1 MISDDKAV
9 ARARARALR
18 RGIPETDRIG
28 AGARAAALFLDAI
41 PLSPASV
48 IAAYWPLD
56 EEFDCRPLL
65 EALLQTGHAIA
76 MPVVAGPKQPLIFRN
91 WKPGDAMAETS
102 FGIMEPLA
110 EAGDVQPDLVVT
122 PLVAYNAQ
130 GFRLGYGGGYYDH
143 TLRALR
149 QSAPD
154 LLAVGLGFSAQVM
167 AELPCDD
174 SDKPLDWLVHERGVQ
189 KFQRS

>member
-18 RGIPETDRIG
+18 RDIPETDRIG
-28 AGARAAALFLDAI
+28 AGARAAALFLGAI

-48 IAAYWPLD
+48 ISAYWPLD
-56 EEFDCRPLL
+56 DEFDCRPLL
-65 EALLQTGHAIA
+65 EALLKNGHAIA
-76 MPVVAGPKQPLIFRN
+76 MPVVAGPKQPLVFRH
-91 WKPGDAMAETS
+91 WKPGDAMAESS

-110 EAGDVQPDLVVT
+110 EAGVVQPDAIIT

-130 GFRLGYGGGYYDH
+130 GFRLGYGGGYYDR

-149 QSAPD
+149 QTAPD
-154 LLAVGLGFSAQVM
+154 LLAIGLAFASQVM
-167 AELPCDD
+167 AELPVDGGD
-174 SDKPLDWLVHERGVQ
+174 EPLDWLVHERGVQ